1 MMEISFWTVII
12 AICNIVF
19 CIVFT
24 GAICYL
30 FFLLVKAL
38 KKYINTK
45 EVREEKS
52 VIRKSLGE
60 VLKENRIRCKM
71 THNEVMFLYS
81 MLNDKHTELTNYAGN
96 LAQLAIHLE
105 ELQENIQKTLK
116 NSDGILKAV
125 QEPPVQAEPADREP
139 MAEEQP
145 NQLAWASQEAE
156 EAAGNHNQKILAM
169 YKEGK
174 DAVEIARELGLG
186 VGEVRLVIGLF
197 REEEM

>member
-52 VIRKSLGE
+52 VIRKSLGAE
-60 VLKENRIRCKM
+60 RKSYPLQNDAGICVGNIRRKPTGCVKMGNRRVRPKHLKFDCSRQSVWSVL
-71 THNEVMFLYS
+71 
-81 MLNDKHTELTNYAGN
+81 
-96 LAQLAIHLE
+96 
-105 ELQENIQKTLK
+105 
-116 NSDGILKAV
+116 
-125 QEPPVQAEPADREP
+125 
-139 MAEEQP
+139 
-145 NQLAWASQEAE
+145 
-156 EAAGNHNQKILAM
+156 
-169 YKEGK
+169 
-174 DAVEIARELGLG
+174 
-186 VGEVRLVIGLF
+186 
-197 REEEM
+197 

>member
-71 THNEVMFLYS
+71 TQEFVSETLGVSRQAVSKWETGASDPSTSNLIALANLYGVS
-81 MLNDKHTELTNYAGN
+81 S
-96 LAQLAIHLE
+96 E
-105 ELQENIQKTLK
+105 ELLGTVDGSLK
-116 NSDGILKAV
+116 GKNKQTSDV
-125 QEPPVQAEPADREP
+125 
-139 MAEEQP
+139 
-145 NQLAWASQEAE
+145 S
-156 EAAGNHNQKILAM
+156 
-169 YKEGK
+169 
-174 DAVEIARELGLG
+174 
-186 VGEVRLVIGLF
+186 
-197 REEEM
+197 